1 MEYQI
6 EISNKLNEKRNNL
19 DISDAEI
26 LEIETEAD
34 SKAMISL
41 EKKNPTTS
49 LPKMLPPRMKK

>member
-1 MEYQI
+1 MDYQI

-49 LPKMLPPRMKK
+49 LPKMLTPRMKK